1 MYKIKTFNQ
10 ISIKGLERFSR
21 EKYEVSSDIVHPD
34 AVLLRSHKMHD
45 EVLTGSVLAVERAGV
60 GVNNIP
66 IEDYSQK
73 GIVVFNMPG
82 ANANAVKELVLAG
95 LLLGSRGIKSGIDH
109 VTTLHDIHNA
119 GELQKNLETQK
130 KKFAGNELKG
140 KTIGIIGLGAIG
152 SLVADIALALGM
164 NVVGFDPALSIEAAW
179 RLSSDVQRAES
190 MYALLARCDYVSLHV
205 PAIKPTR
212 HMINEDTL
220 AQAKSGMVLVNFAR
234 GSIVDPLAII
244 KALDSGQLK
253 SYVCDF
259 PEPVFFGRSDVI
271 AMPHIGAS
279 TAEAEDN
286 CAIMAADQIMDFLEN
301 GNIKNA
307 VNFPEVS
314 MARCEGQRIIFA
326 NINVPKVLGN
336 VLSVLADHNVNVLD
350 MMNKSRGD
358 LAYNI
363 LDVEQMENGQAIEA
377 IRNIEH
383 VTTVRLID

>member
-1 MYKIKTFNQ
+1 
-10 ISIKGLERFSR
+10 
-21 EKYEVSSDIVHPD
+21 
-34 AVLLRSHKMHD
+34 
-45 EVLTGSVLAVERAGV
+45 
-60 GVNNIP
+60 
-66 IEDYSQK
+66 
-73 GIVVFNMPG
+73 
-82 ANANAVKELVLAG
+82 
-95 LLLGSRGIKSGIDH
+95 
-109 VTTLHDIHNA
+109 
-119 GELQKNLETQK
+119 
-130 KKFAGNELKG
+130 
-140 KTIGIIGLGAIG
+140 
-152 SLVADIALALGM
+152 
-164 NVVGFDPALSIEAAW
+164 
-179 RLSSDVQRAES
+179 

-212 HMINEDTL
+212 HMNNKDTL

-259 PEPVFFGRSDVI
+259 PEPVFFGLSDLI
-271 AMPHIGAS
+271 SMPHIGAS

-336 VLSVLADHNVNVLD
+336 VLSVLADHNVNLLD